1 MTDLEKLRKE
11 NDELQQKIQ
20 QQLAQINARIDSIN
34 NEMRNSL

>member
-34 NEMRNSL
+34 NEMRKSL

>member
-34 NEMRNSL
+34 SEMRNSL

>member
-20 QQLAQINARIDSIN
+20 QQLVQINARIDSIN

>member
-20 QQLAQINARIDSIN
+20 QQLTQINARIDSIN
-34 NEMRNSL
+34 NEMRKSL

>member
-20 QQLAQINARIDSIN
+20 QQLTQINARIDSIN